1 MAKDSMQTA
10 NTRKD
15 QIVLIS
21 DRTDFKTKNAN
32 SDIELFSNGTFCM
45 AAVQRDL
52 REITWLYICP
62 CISLTHSLF
71 FSRNAC
77 NITC

>member
-1 MAKDSMQTA
+1 MQTA

-32 SDIELFSNGTFCM
+32 SDIELFSNGKI
-45 AAVQRDL
+45 VNL
-52 REITWLYICP
+52 
-62 CISLTHSLF
+62 
-71 FSRNAC
+71 
-77 NITC
+77 